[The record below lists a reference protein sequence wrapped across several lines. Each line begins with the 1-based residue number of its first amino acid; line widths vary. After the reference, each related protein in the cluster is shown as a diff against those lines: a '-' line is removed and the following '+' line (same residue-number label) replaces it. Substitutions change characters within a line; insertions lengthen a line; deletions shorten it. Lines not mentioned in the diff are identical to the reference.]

1 MKKAWK
7 VWIEIGYVTV
17 AYQGIEELK
26 VERLAKDVSKNKS
39 SFYHHFAD
47 MEIFISLLL
56 EYHIEQ
62 AKIMG
67 VKEENCTSQ
76 NELIDILIEHK
87 TDLLFNRQLRIHR
100 QKKEFEECFI
110 KTNEI
115 TIPAFMQI
123 WSKILGLE
131 GNTDL
136 SKMMLHLSLEN
147 FYLQIT
153 EKTLNPTWLHNYFTE
168 LQRLTKEF
176 KRTSQINLP
185 VLNGSV

>member
-1 MKKAWK
+1 MNKSWLP
-7 VWIEIGYVTV
+7 WIEIGYTTF
-17 AYQGIEELK
+17 AYQGMEELK
-26 VERLAKDVSKNKS
+26 IERLAKKVGKNKS

-47 MEIFISLLL
+47 MEIFISQLLK
-56 EYHIEQ
+56 YHIEQ
-62 AKIMG
+62 SKILAI
-67 VKEENCTSQ
+67 KEGNCISKE
-76 NELIDILIEHK
+76 ELIDILVEHK

-100 QKKEFEECFI
+100 QKKEFEDCFV

-115 TIPAFMQI
+115 TLPNFLNL
-123 WSKILGLE
+123 WSEILGLT

-136 SKMMLHLSLEN
+136 SKMMLNLSLEN

-153 EKTLNPTWLHNYFTE
+153 EKTLNHTWLNNYFKE

-185 VLNGSV
+185 ILNGSV